1 MSCRAHHA
9 PRGERVMLSRPS
21 YVVWIISTVIAA
33 VIILMKYAGIQI
45 PMLSDIVSGKSFEF
59 LLLAFIL
66 LWLGT
71 IIRRM

>member
-1 MSCRAHHA
+1 
-9 PRGERVMLSRPS
+9 MLSRPS

-33 VIILMKYAGIQI
+33 VIILMKYASIQI

-71 IIRRM
+71 IFRRM